1 MKTQCTVALSMLA
14 GFGMGAVAI
23 TGLNAQG
30 KPGAYAVIDIS
41 EITDPEAFKQVG
53 PKAGAS
59 AAAAGAHFVARTE
72 NIIALHGDAPKRF
85 VIIAFDSIEKAKAF
99 DATPAQKL
107 MQFPINQ
114 QNHAGSLLRECEA
127 VLLSPAFQC
136 RKALCFET

>member
-1 MKTQCTVALSMLA
+1 MLA

-41 EITDPEAFKQVG
+41 EITDPEAFKQIG

-59 AAAAGAHFVARTE
+59 AAAAGVHFVARTE

-99 DATPAQKL
+99 DATPAQKEVNAISDKSTKSRRFIIEG
-107 MQFPINQ
+107 M
-114 QNHAGSLLRECEA
+114 
-127 VLLSPAFQC
+127 
-136 RKALCFET
+136 